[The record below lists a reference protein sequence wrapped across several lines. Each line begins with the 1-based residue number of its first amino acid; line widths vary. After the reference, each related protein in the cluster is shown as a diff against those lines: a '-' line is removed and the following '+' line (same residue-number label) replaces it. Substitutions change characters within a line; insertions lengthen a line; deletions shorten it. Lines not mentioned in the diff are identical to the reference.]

1 MKSEITQKEPRT
13 ILHKVNQKEKN
24 PSKKVLVWRGL
35 DKKTYNYMLT
45 NRYYDDKILVQN
57 NLEFLVDLRKTRV
70 ATA

>member
-24 PSKKVLVWRGL
+24 PSKEVLVWRGL